1 MGIRR
6 HVLAKGAVQGVFFRI
21 EVQSLANELGIT
33 GWIKNLPDGDVEAVF
48 EGGEDLVMKMVQF
61 CKKGPIGSKV
71 EELVIKEEKFTGEF
85 KDFKIIYQE

>member
-1 MGIRR
+1 MDIRR
-6 HVLAKGAVQGVFFRI
+6 HVLVKGAVQGVFFRI
-21 EVQSLANELGIT
+21 KVQSLANGLGIT

-48 EGGEDLVMKMVQF
+48 EGGESLVVKMVKF

-71 EELVIKEEKFTGEF
+71 EEIVIKEEKFTGEF